1 MRSFISLD
9 LPESCLD
16 PLERRIGGLR
26 AGRPVPRDNLHLT
39 LAFLGD
45 QPGEALEE
53 LHAELEMLRL
63 PGPEL
68 NFGGLGWIGPGKVQ
82 SLAVEVEPVADLLA
96 LQAEVAR
103 RARRLGMAVE
113 RRPFRPHVT
122 LVRFRRH
129 ISPGEEDALHIFL
142 ANPPVVTDAPCRA
155 VSFSLQ
161 CSTLSGAGAR
171 YETLASY
178 PLL

>member
-9 LPESCLD
+9 LPDSCLD

-26 AGRPVPRDNLHLT
+26 AGRPVPRENLHLT

-45 QPGEALEE
+45 QPEDALEE

-68 NFGGLGWIGPGKVQ
+68 AFGGLGWVGPGKAQ
-82 SLAVEVEPVADLLA
+82 SLAVEVEPVSELLT

-103 RARRLGMAVE
+103 RARRLGMVLD

-129 ISPGEEDALHIFL
+129 VSPGEEAALHGFL
-142 ANPPVVTDAPCRA
+142 SSPPVVTDAPCRA
-155 VSFSLQ
+155 MSFSLQ
-161 CSTLSGAGAR
+161 RSTLSGAGAR